1 MSIPKLY
8 VEKMLK
14 TMSGDHIVN
23 LITQA
28 DARRIL
34 QEIKEIENNFP
45 RFDPLLTEKATHIGY
60 TLISCGCSLIENDN
74 SDNNDGFDVL
84 KKAGKLLSDTYS
96 FNENEQDNKD
106 IHLLI
111 ASLSLYIAKQYSY
124 AFITIKNVRFDFSIG
139 QLIYSFIRKD
149 FSSLT
154 TKINE
159 IMLSS
164 QDNKLDQHN
173 FNERVITFEIARVF
187 AIIHDFIYSGNK
199 EAFGKINEILN
210 NILFFAYEDNLIL
223 YWLII
228 KLLKILFSTWHDTSL
243 WHVLPPLFLDNHSVD
258 KYIQLLSNL
267 KNPVTEL
274 WPSQIKS
281 LSLATG
287 NNNGAVINLR
297 TSARKTRIAE
307 ICILK
312 TLSSNDTS
320 KVLYLAPFRSLAFE
334 IEQNFD
340 KIFTPLGIS
349 VSQLYGGATANIIDF
364 ELITE
369 SQIII
374 ATPEKAKAL
383 IRCGSGIETELKLI
397 IIDEGH
403 LFSSNERD
411 IKNEIFLTH
420 VKEYADRNN
429 IRILLLSAVLPN
441 ADELAQWIS
450 NDSSLVAKSDWKPS
464 LERLGLLI
472 WNGNNVRLEWRSD
485 GKPFNPNFIQ
495 SKPLGFS
502 RRRNLFP
509 NDKSE
514 AVAATAV
521 KLSSNGTV
529 LIYSARANS
538 INQLAK
544 NVLRAMGEQPSDYN
558 WDKASWEVFL
568 TICHEELDENDI
580 ILNAAKKGI
589 ICHNN
594 RLPALVRYAIEQLMR
609 SKSPLIIIAS
619 STLGQGVNI
628 GISTVIIY
636 TPYLDKEIIN
646 HRDFWNICGR
656 AGRAFSDIEGK
667 ILYTIDT
674 KVNKKENIIKERKR
688 IKKEY
693 DLANHFFADKNITS
707 VYSGILYGLKN
718 ILKNAKIANID
729 LEILIESIANDFFDS
744 DNLSYLSYLS
754 EEINNLFY
762 YIDDELLA
770 MHEEFSFDDF
780 NLDWIDDVFRKSLAL
795 IQAKNENIDEYLAIL
810 KARTNLLIKNT
821 PNKINR
827 KKIISSGIPYYISK
841 LILEDIDLFKSIATT
856 FIQNISNNENW
867 IDTITNSIREIELW
881 SNKNAGRLIQN
892 IPEQNSLDNMR
903 QDWISGTSLRR
914 IRQFEQ
920 NADSISKDYYGFIL
934 PWIIHAISQM
944 FDPVTDEI
952 IVNLYSKLALFIEL
966 GLPNDTAVNIYL
978 AGVRSRCGALE
989 LSELDIFKDKSIS
1002 EVKKTL
1008 FDLSLDEYTVSEDTK
1023 AWINLFSETYN
1034 NKKPI
1039 KINFPKFSYEIDNL
1053 PERLFPRKNG
1063 KECFLVSND
1072 GYFREVINSTDKLPF
1087 EKVSNINGLYFE
1099 KKGDFWNL
1107 CSYNPFIIIE

>member
-8 VEKMLK
+8 IEKMLEK
-14 TMSGDHIVN
+14 LSSEHIVN

-34 QEIKEIENNFP
+34 QEVKETENNFP
-45 RFDPLLTEKATHIGY
+45 RFDSLLTEKATHIGY
-60 TLISCGCSLIENDN
+60 TLLSCGCSLIEN
-74 SDNNDGFDVL
+74 DNNDGFDVL
-84 KKAGKLLSDTYS
+84 KKAGKLLSDTFS
-96 FNENEQDNKD
+96 FNKKEQDNKD
-106 IHLLI
+106 IHILI

-124 AFITIKNVRFDFSIG
+124 SFIIIKNIHVDFTIG
-139 QLIYSFIRKD
+139 QIIYNFIRKD
-149 FSSLT
+149 LNSLMI
-154 TKINE
+154 KINE
-159 IMLSS
+159 VMLSS
-164 QDNKLDQHN
+164 HDNEVDQHH
-173 FNERVITFEIARVF
+173 FIERIITFEIARVF
-187 AIIHDFIYSGNK
+187 SIIHDFIYSGNK
-199 EAFGKINEILN
+199 EAFSKINDILN
-210 NILFFAYEDNLIL
+210 NILIIAYEDNLIL

-228 KLLKILFSTWHDTSL
+228 RLLKILFSTYHENSL
-243 WHVLPPLFLDNHSVD
+243 WYVLPPLFFDNHCLN

-281 LSLATG
+281 LQLATG

-297 TSARKTRIAE
+297 TSAGKTRIAE

-312 TLSSNDTS
+312 TLSSKESS

-403 LFSSNERD
+403 LFSTNERD
-411 IKNEIFLTH
+411 IRNEIFLTH

-450 NDSSLVAKSDWKPS
+450 SDSSLVAKSDWKPS

-485 GKPFNPNFIQ
+485 GSPFNPNFIQ
-495 SKPLGFS
+495 SKLLGFS
-502 RRRNLFP
+502 HRRNLFP
-509 NDKSE
+509 NNKSE

-538 INQLAK
+538 IKQLAK
-544 NVLRAMGEQPSDYN
+544 NVLLAMGEQPIDYN
-558 WDKASWEVFL
+558 WDKTSWEVFQ

-580 ILNAAKKGI
+580 VFNAAKKGI
-589 ICHNN
+589 ICHND
-594 RLPALVRYAIEQLMR
+594 RLPTLVRYAIEKLMR

-628 GISTVIIY
+628 GISTVIVY
-636 TPYLDKEIIN
+636 TPYYDRNPIN

-667 ILYTIDT
+667 ILYAIDT
-674 KVNKKENIIKERKR
+674 DIESSTNEKQKDEKWKR
-688 IKKEY
+688 IKMNY
-693 DLANHFFADKNITS
+693 RLANNYFDNKKMTS
-707 VYSGILYGLKN
+707 VYSGISIGLMN
-718 ILKNAKIANID
+718 ILQNANTANINFEN
-729 LEILIESIANDFFDS
+729 LLESIANDFFDS
-744 DNLSYLSYLS
+744 DNLSYLS

-770 MHEEFSFDDF
+770 MHEEFGIDDF

-856 FIQNISNNENW
+856 FMQHISNNENW
-867 IDTITNSIREIELW
+867 IDAIANSIREIELW

-920 NADSISKDYYGFIL
+920 NADNISKDYYGFIL

-978 AGVRSRCGALE
+978 AGVHSRSATLE
-989 LSELDIFKDKSIS
+989 LSELNIFKDKSIS
-1002 EVKKTL
+1002 EVKRTL
-1008 FDLSLDEYTVSEDTK
+1008 FDSSLDEYAISEDTK
-1023 AWINLFSETYN
+1023 AWINLLSEAYN
-1034 NKKPI
+1034 NKKPF
-1039 KINFPKFSYEIDNL
+1039 KISFPKFSYKMDNL
-1053 PERLFPRKNG
+1053 PERLYPRKNG

-1087 EKVSNINGLYFE
+1087 EKISNINGLYFE